1 MPRHMMLAGYILVP
15 GSHFGGMWR
24 HPYSETDF
32 CDRTLYESVARTL
45 ERGFFDL
52 AFVPESLSVP
62 SGPNGDHDALLRYG
76 AVGAVRHDPSQ
87 LVAPMVAVTQHLG
100 FAITLSTT
108 YMEPYH
114 LARVFGS
121 LDHFSGG
128 RIAWNVVT
136 SAGESNAYNFGHHP
150 VLDHAQLYDRADEV
164 VDVCTRLW
172 TSWDKDALVRDQASG
187 IYADPSKIHTLN
199 HEGPRFKVRG
209 PLSLPQGPGAGPVL
223 MMAGVS
229 PRGRDFAAR
238 WAEVVFAIQSDAE
251 GMKELRQ
258 DIRAR
263 AVRFGRE
270 DAQIKLLAAVQPIIG
285 ETTEIAQARA
295 AYLDSLIHPEMARA
309 FFSAMLGMDLSH
321 YDLSS
326 PIEDVLKKEDGR
338 TAVDAGAA
346 WPWMKRLSE
355 EKPGHAW
362 TLGEVAA
369 RLSQSSSTPRLIGTA
384 SEVADQLEKLFVSEA
399 CDGFV
404 VTPTHF
410 PGSFEEFTR
419 AVVPELQRR
428 GHMRTGYRHEG
439 FRRELGLDDTERPAA
454 IGK

>member
-1 MPRHMMLAGYILVP
+1 MNMPRHMMLAGYILVP

-32 CDRTLYESVARTL
+32 CDRAVYENVARTL
-45 ERGFFDL
+45 ERGCFDV

-62 SGPNGDHDALLRYG
+62 TGPKGDHDALLKYG
-76 AVGAVRHDPSQ
+76 AVGAVRHDPSH
-87 LVAPMVAVTQHLG
+87 LVAPMIAATRHLG
-100 FAITLSTT
+100 FTITLSTT

-114 LARVFGS
+114 LARIFGT
-121 LDHFSGG
+121 LDHFSEG

-172 TSWDKDALVRDQASG
+172 TSWDKDAIVRDQASG
-187 IYADPSKIHTLN
+187 LYAHPDKIHRLD
-199 HEGPRFKVRG
+199 HEGAYFKVRG
-209 PLSLPQGPGAGPVL
+209 PLSLPRGPGAGPVL
-223 MMAGVS
+223 MVAGVS

-238 WAEVVFAIQSDAE
+238 WADVVFAIQSDAD
-251 GMKELRQ
+251 GMRELRR

-263 AVRFGRE
+263 AARFGRA
-270 DAQIKLLAAVQPIIG
+270 DTPIKLLAAVQPIIG

-295 AYLDSLIHPEMARA
+295 AYLDRLIHPEMARA
-309 FFSAMLGMDLSH
+309 FFSAMLGMDLAS
-321 YDLSS
+321 YDLAT
-326 PIEDVLKKEDGR
+326 PIEEVLRAEDGR

-346 WPWMKRLSE
+346 RPWLQRVVDE
-355 EKPGHAW
+355 RPDHTW

-369 RLSQSSSTPRLIGTA
+369 KLSQSSSTPRLIGTA
-384 SEVADQLEKLFVSEA
+384 SEIADQLEQLFVSEA

-428 GHMRTGYRHEG
+428 GLMRTKYRHDG
-439 FRRELGLDDTERPAA
+439 FRSEIGVDTRSA
-454 IGK
+454 